1 VEESVF
7 AGQADLDRIR
17 HDQTGVCWWCG
28 GIADS
33 REHRH
38 KASILR
44 RMWGSEGLYLG
55 REGQEL
61 YRIPSWRSQAVKF
74 SKVLCQTC
82 NNVRSQ
88 PFDEAYDAYAQ
99 FIQSNAARLTHA
111 TSIDWRGVYGTDW
124 ETPTRL
130 LGCYA
135 VKQFGCWIAEG
146 GFRPSQVLTAFLD
159 GGELVDTRLML
170 ARQHSASLAQRA
182 IHLDGAPDLD
192 RGVGVL
198 GAVGWLSP
206 ERERLVGYEQYSYIS
221 DICMRFNWAENTGD
235 GDLFW
240 SSPIACLEILPATT
254 RQRALVAWIGA
265 RALGRRVRR
274 LVTRPR

>member
-1 VEESVF
+1 MF

-17 HDQTGVCWWCG
+17 QDQTGVCWWCG

-44 RMWGSEGLYLG
+44 RMWGSDGLYLS
-55 REGQEL
+55 REGQDL

-88 PFDEAYDAYAQ
+88 PFDEAYDIYAQ
-99 FIQSNAARLTHA
+99 FIQSHTARLA
-111 TSIDWRGVYGTDW
+111 RARSIDWREVYGADW
-124 ETPTRL
+124 EASARA

-135 VKQFGCWIAEG
+135 VKQFGCWIAEN
-146 GFRPSQVLTAFLD
+146 GFKPSPVFAAFLD
-159 GGELVDTRLML
+159 GGELIDTRLTL
-170 ARQHSASLAQRA
+170 ARQSFASLAHRA
-182 IHLDGAPDLD
+182 ILLDGTTDAD
-192 RGVGVL
+192 RGIGVL
-198 GAVGWLSP
+198 KSVGRLSP
-206 ERERLVGYEQYSYIS
+206 EREQLIGYEQYSYIS
-221 DICMRFNWAENTGD
+221 DICMRFNWNDNAGH

-240 SSPIACLEILPATT
+240 STAIAPFEIMPASI
-254 RQRALVAWIGA
+254 RQRALVTWIGA
-265 RALGRRVRR
+265 RALGRRVQRR
-274 LVTRPR
+274 VKRSR